1 MLRSPRDGAGG
12 LGCVTSGWREGGQG
26 GGMSMRG
33 RESEKEGGRSEKE
46 IGRLQCLRE
55 RTRDG
60 VIVRVK

>member
-1 MLRSPRDGAGG
+1 
-12 LGCVTSGWREGGQG
+12 
-26 GGMSMRG
+26 MRG

-46 IGRLQCLRE
+46 IGRLQYLRE